1 MFSIQNRGGIL
12 FLILN
17 TLHPAYKFLFEISD
31 TRSEHRMSTDERLR
45 RTRTALEVLLF
56 TWARME
62 DEAAGD
68 STKAMLLRRTREQWG
83 EISESFFTSLN
94 ENN

>member
-31 TRSEHRMSTDERLR
+31 TRSDHRMSTEERLR

-68 STKAMLLRRTREQWG
+68 FAKASLLRRTREQWG

-94 ENN
+94 ENH